1 MNPVEIFKCLGD
13 ETRYKILCL
22 LSESDSYVE
31 LIASRLS
38 LTPGTISFHLKKM
51 EKAGLVKCSRTQ
63 YYMIYSLNKDVI
75 LKPIFDFLS
84 PPEKYTD
91 SEDAY
96 RNKVIDT
103 FFENGR
109 LKQLPV
115 QKKKRDICF
124 ELILSAFEAGKSY
137 TEKEVNGII
146 SKYYEDYCLVR
157 RWAVDE
163 GYMQRSGN
171 VYILKANVKE
181 KQ

>member
-13 ETRYKILCL
+13 DTRYKILCL
-22 LSESDSYVE
+22 LSKSDSYVE

-63 YYMIYSLNKDVI
+63 FYMIYSLNKDI
-75 LKPIFDFLS
+75 IAKPIADFLE
-84 PPEKYTD
+84 PPKELD
-91 SEDAY
+91 SDDAY
-96 RNKVIDT
+96 RAKVIKT

-115 QKKKRDICF
+115 QKKKRTICF
-124 ELILSAFEAGKSY
+124 EEIISAFEVGKSY

-146 SKYYEDYCLVR
+146 SNCYEDYCLVR

-163 GYMQRSGN
+163 GYMERSGN
-171 VYILKANVKE
+171 IYTVKALLSE
-181 KQ
+181 KL

>member
-22 LSESDSYVE
+22 LLESDSYVE

-63 YYMIYSLNKDVI
+63 FYMIYSLNKEIVSKTI
-75 LKPIFDFLS
+75 LDLIVS
-84 PPEKYTD
+84 PKKETKCG
-91 SEDAY
+91 EDAY
-96 RNKVIDT
+96 RKKVLDT

-109 LKQLPV
+109 LKQIPV

-124 ELILSAFEAGKSY
+124 ETILSAFEAGRSY
-137 TEKEVNGII
+137 QEKEVNEII
-146 SKYYEDYCLVR
+146 SGYYEDYCLVR
-157 RWAVDE
+157 RWAIDE
-163 GYMQRSGN
+163 GYMERRGN
-171 VYILKANVKE
+171 IYTLIKTVGNE
-181 KQ
+181 

>member
-1 MNPVEIFKCLGD
+1 MNSVEIFKCLGD

-22 LSESDSYVE
+22 LLKSDSYVE

-63 YYMIYSLNKDVI
+63 FYMIYSLNKDVI
-75 LKPIFDFLS
+75 SKPIAAFLS
-84 PPEKYTD
+84 LPRKEND
-91 SEDAY
+91 GEDAY
-96 RNKVIDT
+96 SIKVLET

-115 QKKKRDICF
+115 QRKKRDICF
-124 ELILSAFEAGKSY
+124 KKILEAFEVGKNY
-137 TEKEVNGII
+137 PEKEVNEII
-146 SKYYEDYCLVR
+146 SRFYDDYCLVR

-163 GYMQRSGN
+163 GYMDRTGN
-171 VYILKANVKE
+171 VYTLKANVSEKE
-181 KQ
+181 

>member
-1 MNPVEIFKCLGD
+1 MNPVDIFKCLGD

-22 LSESDSYVE
+22 LLKSDSYVE

-63 YYMIYSLNKDVI
+63 FYMIYSLNKEVI
-75 LKPIFDFLS
+75 SKPIADFLS
-84 PPEKYTD
+84 LPEKEPD
-91 SEDAY
+91 GEDAY
-96 RNKVIDT
+96 RQKVLDT
-103 FFENGR
+103 FFEYGR

-124 ELILSAFEAGKSY
+124 ERMLAAFEVGKSY
-137 TEKEVNGII
+137 SEKEVNNII
-146 SKYYEDYCLVR
+146 SEYYDDYCLVR

-163 GYMQRSGN
+163 GYMDRTGN
-171 VYILKANVKE
+171 IYTLKEDVSK
-181 KQ
+181 KL